1 LGAVLMGRM
10 VMQAVRW
17 GVLGAARFA
26 REQMAPAIHA
36 AEGSVL
42 AALATSDPAKA
53 EGFLSFCPDLTV
65 HPTYESLLADPGI
78 DAVYIPLPNHMHVE
92 WTLKTLAAG
101 KHVLTEKPIALKARE
116 IDQIIAARDRSKLL
130 AAEAYMIVHH
140 PQWQRAKEWV
150 EAGEIGDLVHA
161 DVAFSFNLTDTGNI
175 RNKPDTGGGSLRD
188 IGVYTFG
195 SVRFVTGAEPVD
207 LSARIRHEG
216 GIDAFAQVA
225 GIMEGPRGR
234 FTYGSMTSMRMYNR
248 QVATFQGTKGMIRL
262 EGGPFNAN
270 VNDLAAVE
278 LHQMG
283 NRVTVER
290 FPTANHYKLQVE
302 AFGRSVRTGAAYPC
316 PLEFVRGT
324 QAMIDRVYEVA
335 VAI

>member
-1 LGAVLMGRM
+1 MK
-10 VMQAVRW
+10 AVRW

-26 REQMAPAIHA
+26 REHMAPAIHA
-36 AEGSVL
+36 AQGAEF

-53 EGFLSFCPDLTV
+53 EGFQAFSPGLTV
-65 HPTYESLLADPGI
+65 HASYEALLADPTI
-78 DAVYIPLPNHMHVE
+78 DAVYIPLPNHLHVE
-92 WTLKTLAAG
+92 WTLKCLEAG
-101 KHVLTEKPIALKARE
+101 KHVLTEKPIAMKAAE
-116 IDQIIAARDRSKLL
+116 IDTIIAARDRSGLL

-140 PQWQRAKEWV
+140 PQWQRAKEWF

-161 DVAFSFNLTDTGNI
+161 DVAFSFNLTDLGNI
-175 RNKPDTGGGSLRD
+175 RMKPETGGGSLRD

-195 SVRFVTGAEPVD
+195 CTRFVTGAEPVD
-207 LSARIRHEG
+207 LSARIARLNG
-216 GIDAFAQVA
+216 VDVFAQVA
-225 GIMEGPRGR
+225 ATMEGPRGR
-234 FTYGSMTSMRMYNR
+234 FTYGSTTSMRMYNR

-270 VNDLAAVE
+270 VNDLAEVE
-278 LHQMG
+278 LHQNG

-302 AFGRSVRTGAAYPC
+302 AFGRSIRTGAAYPC

-324 QAMIDRVYEVA
+324 QAMMDRVYDVA
-335 VAI
+335 VDI

>member
-1 LGAVLMGRM
+1 
-10 VMQAVRW
+10 MQPVRW

-26 REQMAPAIHA
+26 REHMAPAIHA
-36 AEGSVL
+36 AEGAEL
-42 AALATSDPAKA
+42 AALATGDAAKA
-53 EGFLSFCPDLTV
+53 EGFRAFCPGIAV
-65 HPTYESLLADPGI
+65 HGSYEALLADPSI

-116 IDQIIAARDRSKLL
+116 IDQIIAARDRTGLL

-140 PQWQRAKEWV
+140 PQWQRAKEWF
-150 EAGEIGDLVHA
+150 EAGEIGELVHA
-161 DVAFSFNLTDTGNI
+161 DVAFSFNLTDGGNI
-175 RNKPDTGGGSLRD
+175 RNKPETGGGSLRD

-195 SVRFVTGAEPVD
+195 CTRFVTGAEPVD
-207 LSARIRHEG
+207 ISARIHRDG
-216 GIDAFAQVA
+216 GVDTFAQVA
-225 GIMEGPRGR
+225 AIMEGPRGR

-248 QVATFQGTKGMIRL
+248 QTATFQGTKGMIRL
-262 EGGPFNAN
+262 DGGPFNAN

-278 LHQMG
+278 LHRDG
-283 NRVTVER
+283 NRVVRDR

-302 AFGRSVRTGAAYPC
+302 AFGRTVREGAPYPC

-324 QAMIDRVYEVA
+324 QAMMDRVYDVA
-335 VAI
+335 VEIQGM